1 MRNVGPTRAELGTRT
16 IFNLLGPLAN
26 PAFVKRLLVGV
37 FAERWIEPMARVL
50 GNLGVERAWVVHGS
64 DGLDELTTTGPSCVA
79 EYRDGAV
86 HRFEVTPEDAG
97 LKRAR
102 LDDLKGDTPEQN
114 AAAIRALLQG
124 DRKSTR
130 LNSSH

>member
-16 IFNLLGPLAN
+16 VFNLLGPLAN

-50 GNLGVERAWVVHGS
+50 GNLGVERAWVGHGS

-79 EYRDGAV
+79 EQQDGAV
-86 HRFEVTPEDAG
+86 PRFGVPRENTGLTPPR
-97 LKRAR
+97 RA
-102 LDDLKGDTPEQN
+102 DP
-114 AAAIRALLQG
+114 
-124 DRKSTR
+124 
-130 LNSSH
+130 H